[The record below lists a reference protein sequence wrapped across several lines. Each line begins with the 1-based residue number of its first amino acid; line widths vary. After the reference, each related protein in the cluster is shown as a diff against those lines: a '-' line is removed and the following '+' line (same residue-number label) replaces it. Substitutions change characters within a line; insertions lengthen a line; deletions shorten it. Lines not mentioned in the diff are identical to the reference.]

1 MTYDRYRFSF
11 GYGLTPIIKKLI
23 IIMAAV
29 FLLQELVSSRMT
41 LYLGLVPL
49 DVWKKFFLWQLV
61 TYIFLHG
68 GVSHILFNLLAL
80 WMFGGELESYWGS
93 GKFLR
98 YFFFC
103 GIGAGL
109 CTVVFSPYQFIPV
122 VGASGAIYGILLAFG
137 WLFPNRLIYV
147 YFLVPIPAK
156 YFVIIFGLIE
166 LYASMQGTGGGVA
179 HLTHLGGLIFGILYM
194 AYPTIRQ
201 KVRREYY
208 KRKLSQRGPG
218 NGGVYT
224 NVSTYEGFQRAC
236 WGLESPRR
244 VDLDQQ
250 VP

>member
-1 MTYDRYRFSF
+1 MTYNHYRFSF
-11 GYGLTPIIKKLI
+11 GYGLTPVIKKLI
-23 IIMAAV
+23 ILMAAL
-29 FLLQELVSSRMT
+29 FLLQGVVNHRIT

-49 DVWKKFFLWQLV
+49 LVWKKFFLWQLV

-68 GVSHILFNLLAL
+68 GISHILFNLLAL
-80 WMFGGELESYWGS
+80 WMFGGEIESYWGS

-98 YFFFC
+98 YFLFC

-194 AYPTIRQ
+194 AYPTLRQ

-208 KRKLSQRGPG
+208 KRKMSQRGPG
-218 NGGVYT
+218 NGGVYH
-224 NVSTYEGFQRAC
+224 
-236 WGLESPRR
+236 
-244 VDLDQQ
+244 
-250 VP
+250 

>member
-11 GYGLTPIIKKLI
+11 GYGLTPVIKKLI
-23 IIMAAV
+23 IIMAALF
-29 FLLQELVSSRMT
+29 FLQGVVSSRIN

-49 DVWKKFFLWQLV
+49 LVWKKFFLWQLF

-68 GVSHILFNLLAL
+68 GISHILFNLLAL

-98 YFFFC
+98 YFLFC
-103 GIGAGL
+103 GIGAGI
-109 CTVVFSPYQFIPV
+109 CTVVFSPYQIIPV

-137 WLFPNRLIYV
+137 WLFPNRPIYM
-147 YFLVPIPAK
+147 YFIVPIPAK

-166 LYASMQGTGGGVA
+166 LYLSIEGTGGGVA

-194 AYPTIRQ
+194 AYPTLRQ
-201 KVRREYY
+201 KLRREHY

-218 NGGVYT
+218 NGGVYH
-224 NVSTYEGFQRAC
+224 
-236 WGLESPRR
+236 
-244 VDLDQQ
+244 
-250 VP
+250 